1 MMNKLAIRKEFLQVT
16 QANDLI
22 VRDIDSLIP
31 ADCITFPL
39 ADLASLGTVFSSLP
53 AAFSSAAQAA
63 GKGKVLYEATFPV
76 AGKLAEAKDGSGFL
90 GAIVGKKGVVGQAR
104 FHEVKGAVE
113 AAGGTSMMF
122 MALAILAINKSL
134 KDISETQKEIISFLE
149 IDKQTQLKGD
159 LIILSEIIEDYQ
171 HNWKNGQYR
180 SNREMQV
187 LDIKRS
193 AEQNILFYREMIE
206 KKLGKQAF
214 VHLDT
219 TKTLNEAQSKFRY
232 YKLALYLYAFSSFLD
247 IMLLENFD
255 AAYLNSIVSKIR
267 NYSLEYDQFFKKSLE
282 SVEKYAANS
291 LQARALQGIAIAGR
305 FAGEQIAKIPDKDNK
320 IKIDDKLISGS
331 ERLDKFHA
339 DAIKKT
345 VDSFTAIEDSGIK
358 MFSEKIQLINHM
370 HNETLHIMFDSENLY
385 LPVGSNIG

>member
-1 MMNKLAIRKEFLQVT
+1 MNKLVAKKDFLAVT
-16 QANDLI
+16 QAETLA
-22 VRDIDSLIP
+22 VRDFDTLVP
-31 ADCITFPL
+31 AECISFPL
-39 ADLASLGTVFSSLP
+39 GELASLGSVFSSLP
-53 AAFSSAAQAA
+53 AAFSALPQAA
-63 GKGKVLYEATFPV
+63 GQGKVLYEATFPV
-76 AGKLAEAKDGSGFL
+76 AGKLAKAKDGSGFL

-104 FHEVKGAVE
+104 FHEVKGAAEV
-113 AAGGTSMMF
+113 AGGTSMMF
-122 MALAILAINKSL
+122 MALAIMAINKSL
-134 KDISETQKEIISFLE
+134 KDISENQKDIISFLE

-171 HNWKNGQYR
+171 HNWNNGQYR

-206 KKLGKQAF
+206 KKLGKQSF

-219 TKTLNEAQSKFRY
+219 SKTLNDAQSKFRY

-267 NYSLEYDQFFKKSLE
+267 NYSFEYDEFFQKSLE
-282 SVEKYAANS
+282 SVEKYAATS
-291 LQARALQGIAIAGR
+291 LQARALQGIAIAGK
-305 FAGEQIAKIPDKDNK
+305 FAGEQIARIPDKDNK

-331 ERLDKFHA
+331 EKLDKFNA
-339 DAIKKT
+339 NAIKKT
-345 VDSFTAIEDSGIK
+345 VDSFTTVEDSGIQ
-358 MFSEKIQLINHM
+358 MFSEKIQLINRM
-370 HNETLHIMFDSENLY
+370 HNEPLRIMFDGETLY
-385 LPVGSNIG
+385 LPTESTAL

>member
-22 VRDIDSLIP
+22 VKDIDSLIP

-90 GAIVGKKGVVGQAR
+90 GAIVGKKGIVGQAR
-104 FHEVKGAVE
+104 FHEVKGAAE

-122 MALAILAINKSL
+122 MALAIMAINKSL

-171 HNWKNGQYR
+171 HNWKNCQYR

-219 TKTLNEAQSKFRY
+219 TKALNEAQSKFRY

-331 ERLDKFHA
+331 ERLDKFNA

-345 VDSFTAIEDSGIK
+345 VDSFTAVEDSGIK